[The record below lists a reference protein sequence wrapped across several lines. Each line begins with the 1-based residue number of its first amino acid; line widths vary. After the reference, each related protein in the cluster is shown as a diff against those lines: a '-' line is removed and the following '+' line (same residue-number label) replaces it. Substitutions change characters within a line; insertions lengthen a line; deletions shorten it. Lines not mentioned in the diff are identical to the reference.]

1 MRKSVLICFAL
12 LMVFSNAEA
21 TTGISGRVAW
31 HGVLIEGVTI
41 RAYAD
46 VAKMVAGRPVAVS
59 QPTAT
64 DGTYQL
70 DLPPGRYVLTARDFD
85 GEPQAGRYFS
95 YYNGSPIQ
103 VFQGRRTHVGFN
115 LVRIPEPVAP
125 QASKRSG
132 LTGTVSFQGAPLEKS
147 YLYVYKDA
155 AKRFKGP
162 AYFIQP
168 VADGDFRLRLPPGD
182 YYLLARKRVKG
193 GAVWSD

>member
-132 LTGTVSFQGAPLEKS
+132 LTGTVSFQGAPSKNHTCMS
-147 YLYVYKDA
+147 IKM
-155 AKRFKGP
+155 RPKG
-162 AYFIQP
+162 
-168 VADGDFRLRLPPGD
+168 LRGRPISFN
-182 YYLLARKRVKG
+182 R
-193 GAVWSD
+193 